1 MDLDRTRPLW
11 RQIAAEI
18 IRRIEDGT
26 YPPGSQLPS
35 TLEVAEEFKVVNA
48 TASKAMRHLRESG
61 YTRGEVGIGTFVA
74 DTLPEHN

>member
-1 MDLDRTRPLW
+1 M
-11 RQIAAEI
+11 
-18 IRRIEDGT
+18 
-26 YPPGSQLPS
+26 PS